1 MLELSREQVV
11 DVSRHLVSWGSLIQS
26 HHTPKLGAHRS
37 CESGDIPF
45 FICHVTTIL
54 KSHVTLQVGSS
65 HPKSPPCHVWGPSA
79 LWNWK

>member
-11 DVSRHLVSWGSLIQS
+11 VVSRHFVGWGSLIQS
-26 HHTPKLGAHRS
+26 YYTPKFGVHRS

-45 FICHVTTIL
+45 FICHVTTIS

-65 HPKSPPCHVWGPSA
+65 HAKSPPCQV
-79 LWNWK
+79 